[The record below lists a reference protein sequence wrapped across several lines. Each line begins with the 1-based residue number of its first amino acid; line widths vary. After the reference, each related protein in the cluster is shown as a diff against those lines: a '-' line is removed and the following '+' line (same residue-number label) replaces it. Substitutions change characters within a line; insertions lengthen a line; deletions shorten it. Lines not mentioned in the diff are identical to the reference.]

1 MYRYRHSGGTT
12 PAVGCSGSQW
22 SEFHIAPPGGS
33 QVKNTKPGLSVLT
46 VKETLK
52 WLTAIRT
59 RKASHRAAIR
69 RADRACSRS
78 LTKSARWLQSTF
90 VPLRCHELRERA
102 RHSVGGRDAAH
113 HPSHSGQHAEVPTL
127 SGFDCKASERHHIH
141 DSEGPPMVANQVVLG
156 SGRSVAGNLV
166 KSRLAF

>member
-12 PAVGCSGSQW
+12 PAIGCSGSQW

-59 RKASHRAAIR
+59 RKASHRGSPDRAAIR
-69 RADRACSRS
+69 RADPACSRS
-78 LTKSARWLQSTF
+78 LTKSARWPRSTF

-102 RHSVGGRDAAH
+102 GRSPGGRDAAH
-113 HPSHSGQHAEVPTL
+113 HPGHSRQHAEVPTL
-127 SGFDCKASERHHIH
+127 PGTQFAAAIGDI
-141 DSEGPPMVANQVVLG
+141 
-156 SGRSVAGNLV
+156 
-166 KSRLAF
+166 AFTIPRRRW